1 MLNASLVREGG
12 RAYCRIG
19 VLPSQ
24 VLLILSIIHYFRYPQ
39 TVLGPTCAK
48 WIRLINHKEIP
59 PTGSPGWGL
68 ERPNTHS
75 FLGAH
80 PYCTTKCLYSVIDFE
95 PAWIYYTDG
104 ENPQSL
110 RMSSQGARRR
120 RDLPAW
126 WRQSGMGMGSG
137 RGDCHGLRPRNDG
150 GCHRQERS
158 DDAIS
163 LLDGEIG
170 LRREG
175 WSDRG
180 IASPYWGS
188 Q

>member
-104 ENPQSL
+104 EQLAIIEGVIPRSKATT
-110 RMSSQGARRR
+110 RSPGVVATV
-120 RDLPAW
+120 
-126 WRQSGMGMGSG
+126 
-137 RGDCHGLRPRNDG
+137 GDGKGKRTWGLSRP
-150 GCHRQERS
+150 S
-158 DDAIS
+158 
-163 LLDGEIG
+163 
-170 LRREG
+170 
-175 WSDRG
+175 
-180 IASPYWGS
+180 AS
-188 Q
+188 